1 MPLDEIFHTQMS
13 ASAAARRA
21 KKEYTAGAMGDRGNF
36 AGGKQPEVFP
46 APGGCIW
53 MCSAEAQTLKLK
65 DEMKQKLRRGEKEG
79 WLPQQRES

>member
-46 APGGCIW
+46 APGGCI
-53 MCSAEAQTLKLK
+53 
-65 DEMKQKLRRGEKEG
+65 
-79 WLPQQRES
+79 